1 MYFHFR
7 LIGLVTIIHK
17 KYMLTLFV
25 DPEYWQWGYKHVTQ
39 DVFPYWES
47 KSFSLGPPFSLYI
60 LLTNMEEWF
69 KLKK

>member
-1 MYFHFR
+1 MHFHFR
-7 LIGLVTIIHK
+7 LIGLVTIIYK

-25 DPEYWQWGYKHVTQ
+25 KSEYWQWGYKHATP

-47 KSFSLGPPFSLYI
+47 KSFSFGPLFTFYI
-60 LLTNMEEWF
+60 LLTDMQEWF